1 MRYCIHCGNPLNPG
15 ASFCHTCGAALKA
28 VVPEADEAPVAA
40 PIVEEIPQAEPV
52 EVCAAEPVAEEPV
65 AEEPVVVEEPAA
77 NEPVVLS
84 AAYDKDIRDE
94 KKFLDD
100 THKFLRWERKAW
112 SISGKVFLIVGIVL
126 TALYFLIGIVF
137 LATGEDVAAAGG
149 VFLYGSLIFAM
160 FIVIGIVNIKAAD
173 KIDQYTDTLYK
184 DFSLANN
191 RCNSIGMIVFCYF
204 FNEIALVFFV
214 INFVRMKCN
223 KAMRERILKRQG
235 VQ

>member
-52 EVCAAEPVAEEPV
+52 EVCAAEPV

-184 DFSLANN
+184 NFSLANN

>member
-52 EVCAAEPVAEEPV
+52 EVCAAEPV

>member
-28 VVPEADEAPVAA
+28 IVPEADETPVAT
-40 PIVEEIPQAEPV
+40 PVVEEIPQVEPV
-52 EVCAAEPVAEEPV
+52 EVCAAEPI

-77 NEPVVLS
+77 NEPVVLP

-94 KKFLDD
+94 KKFLDE
-100 THKFLRWERKAW
+100 THKFLRWEKKAW
-112 SISGKVFLIVGIVL
+112 SIAGKVFLIVGIVFA
-126 TALYFLIGIVF
+126 ALFFLLGIILAATESPEVGIVF
-137 LATGEDVAAAGG
+137 LMYALIYG
-149 VFLYGSLIFAM
+149 VM
-160 FIVIGIVNIKAAD
+160 FIGIGIVNIKAAG
-173 KIDQYTDTLYK
+173 KIDQYTETLYK
-184 DFSLANN
+184 NFSLANN

-204 FNEIALVFFV
+204 FNNIALVFFV

>member
-28 VVPEADEAPVAA
+28 VVPEADETPVAT
-40 PIVEEIPQAEPV
+40 PTVEEVPQAEPV
-52 EVCAAEPVAEEPV
+52 EACAAEPV

-77 NEPVVLS
+77 NEPVVLT
-84 AAYDKDIRDE
+84 APYDKDIRDE
-94 KKFLDD
+94 KKFLDE
-100 THKFLRWERKAW
+100 THKFLRWEKKAW
-112 SISGKVFLIVGIVL
+112 SIAGKVFLILGIVFA
-126 TALYFLIGIVF
+126 ALFFLLGIILAATESPEVGIVF
-137 LATGEDVAAAGG
+137 LMYTLIYG
-149 VFLYGSLIFAM
+149 VMIIA
-160 FIVIGIVNIKAAD
+160 IGIVNIKAAG
-173 KIDQYTDTLYK
+173 KIDQYTETLYK

-191 RCNSIGMIVFCYF
+191 RCNSIGMIIFCYF
-204 FNEIALVFFV
+204 FNNVALVFFV